1 MPSETF
7 NNLSEQKK
15 KKIISALKD
24 TFKNKTIFD
33 ANIKEVVEK
42 SGIAR
47 GSFYQYFDDLED
59 AYFMILD
66 METTDIHRL
75 FNKLLINN
83 NYDVFETLNE
93 YGLKVSTLIFEPENY
108 SLYKN
113 RYLYWNPNLETSWNS
128 YRKKKDSS
136 QEMLHL
142 NNETMEF
149 TKAVIHNLIKRAF
162 LNNWSR
168 EEFIEHFDLYVNWL
182 KRGVDYNE
190 FG

>member
-7 NNLSEQKK
+7 NNLSEKKK

-24 TFKNKTIFD
+24 TFKNKTIFE

-59 AYFMILD
+59 AYFMLLD

-75 FNKLLINN
+75 FYGLLLKN

-93 YGLKVSTLIFEPENY
+93 YGLEVSKLIYDSENY

-113 RYLYWNPNLETSWNS
+113 RFLYWTPNLENGWNK
-128 YRKKKDSS
+128 YRKRKGYS

-142 NNETMEF
+142 DNEEIEF
-149 TKAVIHNLIKRAF
+149 IKAVIHNLIKRTF

-168 EEFIEHFDLYVNWL
+168 DDFLEHFDLYVKWL
-182 KRGVDYNE
+182 KKGVDYNE
-190 FG
+190 FR